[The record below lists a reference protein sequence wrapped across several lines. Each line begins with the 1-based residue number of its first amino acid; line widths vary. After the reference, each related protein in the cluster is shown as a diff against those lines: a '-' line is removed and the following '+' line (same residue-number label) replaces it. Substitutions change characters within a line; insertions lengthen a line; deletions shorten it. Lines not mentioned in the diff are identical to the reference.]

1 MAARETVDG
10 EEVWSIREV
19 YDENGWTSR
28 DAAPIGSTHDELRK
42 VIQMMAFDIEHRDF
56 LDLDAGAIAHRA
68 GGLRSTR
75 SRLSRGAK

>member
-1 MAARETVDG
+1 
-10 EEVWSIREV
+10 
-19 YDENGWTSR
+19 
-28 DAAPIGSTHDELRK
+28 
-42 VIQMMAFDIEHRDF
+42 MMAFDIEHRDF